1 MIGHFRQRWL
11 SMVEADDAEAEDTV
25 AAYAARLARAI
36 LVASAAL
43 KRGEVDYARGV
54 LSLFETKIRAGIAAM
69 ESEYATK
76 H

>member
-1 MIGHFRQRWL
+1 MDD
-11 SMVEADDAEAEDTV
+11 ADDGDAA

-43 KRGEVDYARGV
+43 KRGEVDYAARV
-54 LSLFETKIRAGIAAM
+54 LSLFETKIRANIAAM